1 MQRVSTRPTNLIEF
15 NQLFPPQTDGHKL
28 NGQEVTTAE
37 SSPRRELLPANPV
50 TIEDLQHSLS
60 SLSDAALGE
69 DSQLLLALAHHLPLT
84 LKHEPGL
91 MDMCARRCL
100 QAASHA
106 SLATREH
113 VWMILRNALPSLPQP
128 TAIALRDSLQAF
140 HHHQPATVV

>member
-15 NQLFPPQTDGHKL
+15 NQLFPPQTDGHKHSAR
-28 NGQEVTTAE
+28 NAAGEHA
-37 SSPRRELLPANPV
+37 PGREGHWAKSDAIN
-50 TIEDLQHSLS
+50 DLQRTLS
-60 SLSDAALGE
+60 SSRDAALGK
-69 DSQLLLALAHHLPLT
+69 DSQRLLELARDLPLT
-84 LKHEPGL
+84 LKNEPGL

-100 QAASHA
+100 QAATHA